1 MKTIRR
7 ARQCARVLL
16 IVFMLHS
23 IKHWTL
29 LSFGDDNGPITIF
42 QISSAVIKA
51 TVSIGQ
57 NNNDSG

>member
-1 MKTIRR
+1 MKTIY
-7 ARQCARVLL
+7 L